1 MIFRAIY
8 LFFSYRRGGW
18 SAQME
23 IQLHRYIEKA
33 VLECCYWNPGH
44 QSQASICCAP
54 LYLTLTTM
62 HLTFSFSFF
71 LLFPPDLTLN
81 HSNCILLEAVCVR
94 SLQSLPHTHTPVWD
108 WPRENLM
115 KIKEEE
121 ESWTFTSLQF
131 STRHHVLAR
140 CRAPA
145 VVFRGRSWGSR
156 TELRLHSE
164 ESGST
169 LHAALW
175 GKFHD
180 SKFSTSKVMCE
191 VPVPTVTTKAI
202 STCLH
207 GSQCLQG

>member
-81 HSNCILLEAVCVR
+81 HSIAFFWRLCVCEITPVPA
-94 SLQSLPHTHTPVWD
+94 SHTHSSVGLAK
-108 WPRENLM
+108 RKSNEN
-115 KIKEEE
+115 
-121 ESWTFTSLQF
+121 Q
-131 STRHHVLAR
+131 R
-140 CRAPA
+140 
-145 VVFRGRSWGSR
+145 RGRVMDIYVSAVLNTASCSCKMQSPSRCVPR

>member
-71 LLFPPDLTLN
+71 LSLVSPWSNIESQQL
-81 HSNCILLEAVCVR
+81 HSFGGYVCEITPVPA
-94 SLQSLPHTHTPVWD
+94 SHTHSSVGLAK
-108 WPRENLM
+108 RKSNEN
-115 KIKEEE
+115 
-121 ESWTFTSLQF
+121 Q
-131 STRHHVLAR
+131 R
-140 CRAPA
+140 
-145 VVFRGRSWGSR
+145 RGRVMDIYVSAVLKTASCSCKTQSPSRCVPR